1 MKGHDKTT
9 YERLMQSAAKLFSQK
24 GFDGVTTRQI
34 VADAGSSL
42 SSLQAHFQ
50 SKESL
55 YQAVIER
62 TLETFYEINKP
73 MLAEIHEAENQGFLT
88 PSMSWNFIVQLTNQ
102 IVEWA
107 FLEEY
112 HNEIVLINRE
122 ILMSADTGRKLPG
135 SVFEIYLIYQRLIE
149 RYIGESDQFWI
160 RALSFS
166 IVTSAFDV
174 ANYPRALNYVLGC
187 DSSLPENRSRIKMYM
202 KGYLL
207 NCIQSTA
214 EIRKGQKAQETF

>member
-1 MKGHDKTT
+1 MRGQDKTT
-9 YERLMQSAAKLFSQK
+9 YERLMQSAAKLFAQK

-62 TLETFYEINKP
+62 TLGTFYEINQP
-73 MLAEIHEAENQGFLT
+73 MLAEIREAEEQGFLT
-88 PSMSWNFIVQLTNQ
+88 SSMAWNFIVQVTNQ

-112 HNEIVLINRE
+112 HNEILLINRE
-122 ILMSADTGRKLPG
+122 ILMSADTGRKLPE
-135 SVFEIYLIYQRLIE
+135 SVYEIYSIYQRLIE
-149 RYIGESDQFWI
+149 RYVGEEDQFWI

-174 ANYPRALNYVLGC
+174 ANYPRTLDYVLGC
-187 DSSLPENRSRIKMYM
+187 DSSLPENRTKIKMYM

-207 NCIQSTA
+207 NCIKSTA
-214 EIRKGQKAQETF
+214 EIRRG